1 MLIGVHFKNSMLIK
15 IIIVVFSDL
24 FNVKNVKILL
34 LQVIGK
40 QKNKKCILNNSL
52 ITNKQNI

>member
-24 FNVKNVKILL
+24 FNVNVKILL